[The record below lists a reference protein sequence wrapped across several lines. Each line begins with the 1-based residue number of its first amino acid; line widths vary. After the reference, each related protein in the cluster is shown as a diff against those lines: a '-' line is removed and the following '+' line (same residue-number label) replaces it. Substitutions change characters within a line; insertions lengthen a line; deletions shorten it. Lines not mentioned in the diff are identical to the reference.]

1 VGGRLQQQ
9 PWPLTGCDLGF
20 GACSR
25 TLLDKIYLRL
35 ADSDGSLIIGCLN
48 SERGDLGEMGEMGR
62 DILVPPR
69 NKALNAYA

>member
-1 VGGRLQQQ
+1 MGGRLQQQ

-48 SERGDLGEMGEMGR
+48 SERGDLGEMGEMSI

-69 NKALNAYA
+69 NHTLDADA